1 MPWDIISL
9 HLCTTND
16 NHIVYGS
23 WGMEHN
29 RQIVLSFWVIFCSFT
44 SLTRKIRILKK
55 WKQFLEIYRYTSSFY
70 NCIPQMKIIW
80 YIKWK
85 KKKKKNRKKKH
96 LEALQTHDVGFLR
109 YGVQQAE
116 FLVILGHFLPF
127 YPTNNP
133 QNQIFEKIIILHKCT
148 KNLDHIIMFICYTVP
163 EIWCV
168 RCFFFFHF
176 GLFFALLT
184 SKQP

>member
-1 MPWDIISL
+1 MLHGSWDMEHNRQFFVWSTTDNFLSFRAIFRPFIPLNTWKIKILKKWKKKKMPWDIISL

-16 NHIVYGS
+16 NHMVYGS

-85 KKKKKNRKKKH
+85 KKKKKKNKKKLPGGITITWCMVLKIWSATGRISCH
-96 LEALQTHDVGFLR
+96 FGSFFA
-109 YGVQQAE
+109 
-116 FLVILGHFLPF
+116 FLP
-127 YPTNNP
+127 
-133 QNQIFEKIIILHKCT
+133 H
-148 KNLDHIIMFICYTVP
+148 
-163 EIWCV
+163 
-168 RCFFFFHF
+168 
-176 GLFFALLT
+176 
-184 SKQP
+184 